1 MMLFESIGVIDA
13 DFNYLPNR
21 YVGVEDDTIAYIGSK
36 PPATD
41 YGERYDG
48 AGKLMLPGMVN
59 AHSHAPMT
67 LMRGY
72 AENLALD
79 DWLNT
84 MIFPFEA
91 KMTDAEAYPATLL
104 AIAEMLRF
112 GTTSFSDMYY
122 FSDTRARAILESG
135 IKCNMCDTLVD
146 FSGAPYDELPMA
158 QTNRRLRAS
167 YHGANDGRLL
177 VDWGL
182 HAEYTS
188 NPTVVRG
195 FAESAHEAGARVH
208 VHVSETCREVR
219 ECKERHNG
227 LTPPAYLAKLGVL
240 DNPTLAAHCVWLEE
254 GDYELF
260 SRYGVTVA
268 SNPVSNAKLGSGIA
282 NVRALQAA
290 GIRIALGTDSVAS
303 NNNLDMWQDM
313 NALALL
319 ERARDCNPV
328 GISPAETLRCATRN
342 GALAQGRDE
351 TGLIAEGMR
360 ADLCVVKTDVPWM
373 RPVGDMVTS
382 LVYSTRG
389 SDVVLTMVD
398 GQILY
403 RDGSWPTIDI
413 ERAMHDATV
422 ARDAVLARL

>member
-1 MMLFESIGVIDA
+1 MLFKNIGVIDA
-13 DFNYLPNR
+13 DFNYLPNQ
-21 YVGVEDDTIAYIGSK
+21 YVGVAGDTIAYLGSE
-36 PPATD
+36 PPAAD
-41 YGERYDG
+41 YGETYDG
-48 AGKLMLPGMVN
+48 TGKVMLPGLVN

-91 KMTDAEAYPATLL
+91 QMTDAEVYPATLL

-146 FSGAPYDELPMA
+146 FSGAPYDELPIA
-158 QTNRRLRAS
+158 QMNKHLHES
-167 YHGANDGRLL
+167 YHGANGGRLL

-195 FAESAHEAGARVH
+195 FAASAREMGARVH
-208 VHVSETCREVR
+208 VHVSETRKEVE

-227 LTPPAYLAKLGVL
+227 MTPPAYLADLGVF
-240 DNPTLAAHCVWLEE
+240 DSPTLAAHCVWLEE
-254 GDYELF
+254 GDYELL

-268 SNPVSNAKLGSGIA
+268 SNPISNAKLGSGIA

-290 GIRIALGTDSVAS
+290 GVRIAVGTDSVAS

-342 GALAQGRDE
+342 GALAQGRDN

-360 ADLCVVKTDVPWM
+360 ADLCIVKADDPWM
-373 RPVGDMVTS
+373 CPASDMVTN

-389 SDVVLTMVD
+389 SDVVMTMVD
-398 GQILY
+398 GQVLY
-403 RDGSWPTIDI
+403 RDGVWPTIDV
-413 ERAMHDATV
+413 ERVMHDVVA